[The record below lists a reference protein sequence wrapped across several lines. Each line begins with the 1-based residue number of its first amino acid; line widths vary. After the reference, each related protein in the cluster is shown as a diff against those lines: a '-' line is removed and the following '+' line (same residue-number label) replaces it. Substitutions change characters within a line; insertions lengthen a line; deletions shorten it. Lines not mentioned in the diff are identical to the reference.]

1 MCCTKWSK
9 ADKWVTI
16 NSRHLAITSHL
27 QLWSFL
33 PSTFVGP
40 RSIILQV
47 VLSLS
52 YQESLNFPGLTING
66 DKLHTP
72 KTSAILI
79 FFPIP
84 NSGNGCNTGC
94 LFGYPKSFSDLL
106 WRFALPCSMY
116 DAFFFKLRWEN
127 RQLDGYIWD
136 DYWYCSLWRRFR
148 IVLSATTEHHWYHW
162 SYSCVWG
169 EFV

>member
-1 MCCTKWSK
+1 MAGRPLSKKEEIVKNRTRSAIYDRRLVIIKTKQCAMCCTKWSK

-16 NSRHLAITSHL
+16 NTRHLAITSHL

-79 FFPIP
+79 LFPIP

-106 WRFALPCSMY
+106 
-116 DAFFFKLRWEN
+116 
-127 RQLDGYIWD
+127 
-136 DYWYCSLWRRFR
+136 
-148 IVLSATTEHHWYHW
+148 
-162 SYSCVWG
+162 
-169 EFV
+169 